1 MKKTLFSILL
11 STSIVGVNY
20 AQSTNLDRNYVNFQY
35 VNLPSRPIED
45 SNLRTYFVDSNLD
58 AINLTLPIK
67 WFWKDFKRKKI
78 PMMPH

>member
-58 AINLTLPIK
+58 AINLTFQIK
-67 WFWKDFKRKKI
+67 WFWHDFKRKKI
-78 PMMPH
+78 LMMPH

>member
-35 VNLPSRPIED
+35 VNLPLVLLKIAIYEPI
-45 SNLRTYFVDSNLD
+45 LLI
-58 AINLTLPIK
+58 AI
-67 WFWKDFKRKKI
+67 
-78 PMMPH
+78 

>member
-11 STSIVGVNY
+11 STSIVGINY
-20 AQSTNLDRNYVNFQY
+20 AQNTNLDRNYVNFQY

-58 AINLTLPIK
+58 AIK
-67 WFWKDFKRKKI
+67 WFWQDFKRKKI

>member
-35 VNLPSRPIED
+35 VN
-45 SNLRTYFVDSNLD
+45 
-58 AINLTLPIK
+58 
-67 WFWKDFKRKKI
+67 KRKKT

>member
-45 SNLRTYFVDSNLD
+45 SNLRTYLLI
-58 AINLTLPIK
+58 AI
-67 WFWKDFKRKKI
+67 
-78 PMMPH
+78 

>member
-11 STSIVGVNY
+11 STSIIGVNY
-20 AQSTNLDRNYVNFQY
+20 AQNTNLDRNYVNFQY

-45 SNLRTYFVDSNLD
+45 SNL
-58 AINLTLPIK
+58 TLPIK
-67 WFWKDFKRKKI
+67 WFWQDFKRKKI